1 MRKAEGQFPRL
12 FSQLLYVF
20 AMNGKSDACAQI
32 LDGSVLE
39 AEIFIDTQPAVSDR
53 FPDFRRKVRYRR
65 FCGADLPAASQEQSS
80 RICRRNRSARGV
92 KVPNLFQI
100 RCSLLSS
107 LGDRGRKTRPLS
119 GEVSTRCSKLSCA
132 PRPSRTNRE
141 AL

>member
-1 MRKAEGQFPRL
+1 MRKAGGQFPRL

-80 RICRRNRSARGV
+80 RICRRKA
-92 KVPNLFQI
+92 LTEAF
-100 RCSLLSS
+100 
-107 LGDRGRKTRPLS
+107 
-119 GEVSTRCSKLSCA
+119 EM
-132 PRPSRTNRE
+132 PR
-141 AL
+141 